1 MTVAIFLRRHMSR
14 KHVGLL
20 WRLNLFIA
28 FAVSGCGAWAASQAG
43 NPEAGA
49 IKADDERCRE
59 CHGDHGDVEGN
70 NESMKVPRL
79 AGQHPEYLLKQL
91 RDFASGAR
99 KHEFMNRV
107 AADLDPLD
115 AADIIAFYVQ
125 QGEQGARAAGR
136 QPRADIERL
145 YREGDPAR
153 GLLACASCHGWDG
166 KTSIAQPG
174 IPANLIPIIGGQDRH
189 YLEEQLLNWHSGA
202 RSNSPAAIMNTAV
215 KSLTTGELQA
225 LAEYLDAL

>member
-1 MTVAIFLRRHMSR
+1 MTMANILRRHTSR
-14 KHVGLL
+14 KRAGLVV
-20 WRLNLFIA
+20 RLAMTIA
-28 FAVSGCGAWAASQAG
+28 LAVAGGGVLAASQVG

-49 IKADDERCRE
+49 LKADDERCRE
-59 CHGDHGDVEGN
+59 CHGDHGEVEGN

-125 QGEQGARAAGR
+125 HGGKGARASGP

-153 GLLACASCHGWDG
+153 GVLACAACHGADG

-174 IPANLIPIIGGQDRH
+174 VPAELIPVIGGQDRH
-189 YLEEQLLNWHSGA
+189 YLEEQLLNWHSGS
-202 RSNSPAAIMNTAV
+202 RSNSPAAIMNIAV
-215 KSLTTGELQA
+215 KSLTTSELQA
-225 LAEYLDAL
+225 LAEYLEAL

>member
-1 MTVAIFLRRHMSR
+1 MTMENFLRRHISR
-14 KHVGLL
+14 KRAGVVF
-20 WRLNLFIA
+20 RLGMAIA
-28 FAVSGCGAWAASQAG
+28 LAVCGSGAWAVPQAG

-49 IKADDERCRE
+49 FKADDERCRE
-59 CHGDHGDVEGN
+59 CHGDHGKVEGD

-79 AGQHPEYLLKQL
+79 AGQHPDYLLKQL

-125 QGEQGARAAGR
+125 QEGKGARATGP

-145 YREGDPAR
+145 YREGDPVR
-153 GLLACASCHGWDG
+153 GVLACAACHGADG

-174 IPANLIPIIGGQDRH
+174 VPGNLIPVIGGQDRH
-189 YLEEQLLNWHSGA
+189 YLEEQLLNWRSGA
-202 RSNSPAAIMNTAV
+202 RSNSPAAIMNIAV
-215 KSLTTGELQA
+215 KSLTTNELQA
-225 LAEYLDAL
+225 LAEYLEAL